1 MRAVRS
7 NMRTS
12 LCEWRSHSST
22 QLVDVLSFGEPLM
35 PNNPWHSFP
44 AHMSNWTTSG
54 ADGPLLDGLFGP
66 ASFTNPNSP
75 TPFYRILRIGP
86 HEGMRLANCSIPA
99 PWNWDVRK
107 RTTVTRSTLL
117 FRAFRYTHL
126 YQAPSH
132 GLNTPAEAHA
142 YRQQICACY
151 RVMGDVMS
159 QLKAVQ
165 PRLVLDYSAEW
176 PNRGLLEDTETLLAS
191 CHITPEQT
199 TFLHFNLGTM
209 LPVEKYFPLETRLP
223 RRREYADWAEL
234 ETIRTAPK
242 PPAPLKQLRVGQA
255 YFHFYQSDLAL
266 PGPRSAS
273 HPFPELCNLSS
284 TSLFKRVRALMGQGS
299 FLMLG
304 GRPKLDR
311 GFIML
316 ELFRRGVL
324 QRGRYSALR
333 YDFCDIAEH
342 AGLASR
348 PDLWRGW
355 GPWTPEHNWA
365 LLNDPGLRRFCRT
378 LPRVLDVSPDDKAKT
393 DFSVAHDLW
402 QNTSFGVTLDTAT
415 PSFDWRE
422 QMSFTTEK
430 TMKPIANLRPFV
442 LIGAAGGL
450 AILRS
455 LGFKTFEPLINES
468 YDTIPA
474 EETRVRAAVDEVER
488 LAALSP
494 AHPAWTTVVD
504 VIIHNARHLAC
515 GGLARVLQ
523 RRAHAVL
530 QSAFDRGYNTS
541 LPPMH
546 DGAV

>member
-1 MRAVRS
+1 
-7 NMRTS
+7 
-12 LCEWRSHSST
+12 
-22 QLVDVLSFGEPLM
+22 
-35 PNNPWHSFP
+35 
-44 AHMSNWTTSG
+44 
-54 ADGPLLDGLFGP
+54 
-66 ASFTNPNSP
+66 
-75 TPFYRILRIGP
+75 
-86 HEGMRLANCSIPA
+86 
-99 PWNWDVRK
+99 
-107 RTTVTRSTLL
+107 
-117 FRAFRYTHL
+117 
-126 YQAPSH
+126 
-132 GLNTPAEAHA
+132 
-142 YRQQICACY
+142 
-151 RVMGDVMS
+151 MGDVMS

-242 PPAPLKQLRVGQA
+242 PPAPLQQLRVGQA

-266 PGPRSAS
+266 PGPQSAS

-284 TSLFKRVRALMGQGS
+284 TSLFERVRALMGQGS

-355 GPWTPEHNWA
+355 G
-365 LLNDPGLRRFCRT
+365 
-378 LPRVLDVSPDDKAKT
+378 
-393 DFSVAHDLW
+393 
-402 QNTSFGVTLDTAT
+402 
-415 PSFDWRE
+415 
-422 QMSFTTEK
+422 
-430 TMKPIANLRPFV
+430 
-442 LIGAAGGL
+442 
-450 AILRS
+450 
-455 LGFKTFEPLINES
+455 
-468 YDTIPA
+468 
-474 EETRVRAAVDEVER
+474 
-488 LAALSP
+488 
-494 AHPAWTTVVD
+494 
-504 VIIHNARHLAC
+504 
-515 GGLARVLQ
+515 
-523 RRAHAVL
+523 
-530 QSAFDRGYNTS
+530 
-541 LPPMH
+541 
-546 DGAV
+546 